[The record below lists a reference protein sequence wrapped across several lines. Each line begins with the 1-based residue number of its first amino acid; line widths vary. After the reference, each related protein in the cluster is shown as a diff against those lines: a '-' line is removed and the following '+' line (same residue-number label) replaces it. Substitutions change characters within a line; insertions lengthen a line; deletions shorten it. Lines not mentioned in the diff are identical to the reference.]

1 MFILL
6 GSFLLIVIWLLIVT
20 LAVLCRKKSRNE
32 YNFTTD
38 DANDGRE
45 TEDVLQ
51 EPGKYE
57 SKDHQDDNHYKDEF
71 PEKETVNDPNA
82 PDVIQTVKLWYV

>member
-20 LAVLCRKKSRNE
+20 LAVLCRKKQSQNE
-32 YNFTTD
+32 YNFSK
-38 DANDGRE
+38 DAAIDEGE
-45 TEDVLQ
+45 KEDLP
-51 EPGKYE
+51 EAGKYE
-57 SKDHQDDNHYKDEF
+57 TKDDNHYRDEC
-71 PEKETVNDPNA
+71 PEKDTFNDSNA